1 MRELIGKPS
10 GDGISVLLAHNPKYG
25 DVYFEWGADFIFS
38 GHYHGGILRFNEHH
52 GLTCPQ
58 YLLFPLYCCGDFHR
72 QEQHMI
78 VSAGL
83 GEHTIPV
90 RIHNPRELI
99 LAELVPDEGGPGGN
113 TAQKTGGDS

>member
-1 MRELIGKPS
+1 M
-10 GDGISVLLAHNPKYG
+10 LLAHNPKYG

-58 YLLFPLYCCGDFHR
+58 YLLFPPYCCGDFHR

-83 GEHTIPV
+83 GEHTI
-90 RIHNPRELI
+90 
-99 LAELVPDEGGPGGN
+99 VPGEGGPGGN
-113 TAQKTGGDS
+113 TAQKTREDS